1 MTSFSL
7 GLERLRG
14 AIFQMLRS
22 LKAFDGYKDV
32 LDELSNDAFLLSGP
46 WKVAWPLLT
55 LLMSCP
61 TMTSFSLG
69 LERLHGAI
77 FQMLRSLKV
86 FDGYEDVL
94 DELSNNDFLLSRGV
108 VGVDDLDIDAILV
121 LLLAD

>member
-22 LKAFDGYKDV
+22 LKA
-32 LDELSNDAFLLSGP
+32 
-46 WKVAWPLLT
+46 
-55 LLMSCP
+55 
-61 TMTSFSLG
+61 
-69 LERLHGAI
+69 
-77 FQMLRSLKV
+77 